1 MNNVMLEL
9 TRITQEVA
17 QAETPEAQ
25 VQIIVDAISEVIQ
38 IDVCSLYIKNE
49 NNDMALLAS
58 HGLTTHLPIIIPMG
72 KGIVGLVAQSRHTI
86 NMVDPEKHPDYFYV
100 AQSNEEKFHSFCGV
114 PLVFRGDVIGV
125 LTVQSCNAVKL
136 GSEQEAFLTT
146 LASHLALL
154 TPNLP
159 KQKTH
164 KSSNNLRYLGLSGAS
179 GIAIGTARLSL
190 SVHIMDAPEKHS
202 ENPTQELTQWHEL
215 HAAVVAEIQKERNTV
230 EKTLGEGLASIID
243 AYQMLLA
250 DPTFINRVEDEINA
264 GKNLLTAI
272 KHTIHYFSE
281 LFRSM
286 DDPYLRARHEDINHL
301 GDKLYQSWLG
311 KNVIVQTSEIDGPI
325 ILIGNHISVSDI
337 VSLPT
342 DKLAGIV
349 CIAGAALSHI
359 AVFANALGIP
369 AVMGVGELKD
379 LEEGEPVIV
388 DGNTG
393 HIIRRP
399 TSPVIDEY
407 QAIVNTRM
415 AFDRQLHSLCALPAT
430 TTDGAYI
437 ELLANSGLQADVM
450 PGIQNGA
457 DGIGLYRTEIPFMI
471 RSSLPSEDEQVD
483 VYQHL
488 FHAYANKPV
497 YIRTLDIG
505 GDKPLP
511 YLPIM
516 KEENPA
522 LGWRGVRFTLDNLQ
536 LMIAQLRAIIRAA
549 EGRDDIHILLPMVS
563 STAELDRCIAL
574 LDDACQ
580 QLVEEGITVQRPK
593 MGIMIEVPAAISL
606 LPFLH
611 DKLDFI
617 SIGSND
623 LSQYLLAIDRN
634 NPLVGKFYEP
644 LHPAVIHEIHRIVN
658 IAEKFSLPIS
668 LCGELASDPV
678 AVMLL
683 IGLGVRR
690 FSLSSSKLP
699 LIKWIIRSISL
710 KDAKSFSQQALE
722 QDNASAIRKLGI
734 STLSSLGI
742 EFNAAQPILLG
753 EISL

>member
-25 VQIIVDAISEVIQ
+25 VNMIVDAISEVIQ

-58 HGLTTHLPIIIPMG
+58 HGLTSHLPVIIPMG
-72 KGIVGLVAQSRHTI
+72 KGIVGLVVQSRHTI
-86 NMVDPEKHPDYFYV
+86 NIIDPEKHPDYFYV
-100 AQSNEEKFHSFCGV
+100 AQSNEEIFHSYCGV

-125 LTVQSCNAVKL
+125 LTVQSCKPVKL

-154 TPNLP
+154 APNLP
-159 KQKTH
+159 KQKMH
-164 KSSNNLRYLGLSGAS
+164 KSNHNLRYDGISGAS
-179 GIAIGTARLSL
+179 GIAIGAARLSL

-202 ENPTQELTQWHEL
+202 ENPAQELIHWHEL
-215 HAAVVAEIQKERNTV
+215 HSMVVAEIQRERNTV
-230 EKTLGEGLASIID
+230 EKTLGEGLALIID

-250 DPTFINRVEDEINA
+250 DPTFLKRVEDEIYA
-264 GKNLLTAI
+264 GKSLLTAI

-286 DDPYLRARHEDINHL
+286 DDPYLRARNEDINHL
-301 GDKLYQSWLG
+301 GDKLYQAWLG
-311 KNVIVQTSEIDGPI
+311 KNVIVQPTEINDPI
-325 ILIGNHISVSDI
+325 VLIGNHISVSDI

-342 DKLAGIV
+342 DKLVGIV

-359 AVFANALGIP
+359 AFFANALGIP

-379 LEEGEPVIV
+379 LEEGEPIIV

-393 HIIRRP
+393 RIIRRP
-399 TSPVIDEY
+399 STHVIDEY
-407 QAIVNTRM
+407 QSIINTQM
-415 AFDRQLHSLCALPAT
+415 VFDRQLHSLRELPAT
-430 TTDGAYI
+430 TTDGTHI
-437 ELLANSGLQADVM
+437 KLLANSGLQADVM

-471 RSSLPSEDEQVD
+471 RNSLPSEDEQVE

-511 YLPIM
+511 YLPVVE
-516 KEENPA
+516 EENPA

-536 LMIAQLRAIIRAA
+536 LMMTQLRAIIRAA
-549 EGRDDIHILLPMVS
+549 EDRDDIHILLPMVS

-580 QLVEEGITVQRPK
+580 QLIGEGRTVQRPK
-593 MGIMIEVPAAISL
+593 MGIMVEVPAAISL

-611 DKLDFI
+611 NKLDFI

-634 NPLVGKFYEP
+634 NPLVGKLYEP
-644 LHPAVIHEIHRIVN
+644 LHPAVIHEINRIVN

-668 LCGELASDPV
+668 LCGELASNPV

-683 IGLGVRR
+683 IGLGIRR

-710 KDAKSFSQQALE
+710 KDAKYFSQQALE
-722 QDNASAIRKLGI
+722 QDNASAIRQIGMRTF
-734 STLSSLGI
+734 SQLGI
-742 EFNAAQPILLG
+742 EFNATQPLLQG
-753 EISL
+753 DLSL